1 MKNKYF
7 GTDGIRGRVNQG
19 NITGEKFFKFGLASG
34 TYFKNQKKTKQ
45 IAIIAK
51 DTRLS
56 GYTLEPALVSGL
68 VSGGMHVFT
77 LGPIPTNGL
86 AMLTKYMKANMGIM
100 ITASHNPYYDNGLKL
115 FGPDGMKL
123 SNRIETK
130 IEKLIEAKN
139 TKQLTNPS
147 LLGRVK
153 RLEDGND
160 KYIKILRKNFPK
172 NFNLR
177 GTKIVLDCANGAG
190 YKAAPQLLKDLGAKV
205 ITLGANPNGLNINYK
220 CGSTYPSKICYSVKK
235 LKAHVGISFDG
246 DADRIIM
253 CDEKGKIIDGDQI
266 IAMLAR
272 RWKYK
277 RILKGGVVGTLMS
290 NYGLEKFLKKEK
302 IKFFRSQVGDRY
314 VKEKMKKL
322 NFNLG
327 GEQSGH
333 IILGKF
339 ATTGDGL
346 LVALEVLFSLRKGKK
361 ASKLLN
367 VFKPSPQILENI
379 TVKNKNIIDKKV
391 CKKAIN
397 KANKIM
403 GKSGRI
409 LVRKSGTE
417 SKIRIMAES
426 NNKNLIIQCIKIIK
440 SSIK

>member
-7 GTDGIRGRVNQG
+7 GTDGIRGTVNQG

-34 TYFKNQKKTKQ
+34 TYFKNQKKHKQ

-77 LGPIPTNGL
+77 LGPLPTNGL
-86 AMLTKYMKANMGIM
+86 AMLTKLMRANMGIM

-123 SNRIETK
+123 SDQIEKK
-130 IEKLIEAKN
+130 IEKLIDAKN
-139 TKQLTNPS
+139 TKQLTNPK

-153 RLEDGND
+153 RLEDGNE
-160 KYIKILRKNFPK
+160 KYIKILKKNFPK
-172 NFNLR
+172 NFNLK
-177 GTKIVLDCANGAG
+177 GIKIVLDCANGAS
-190 YKAAPQLLKDLGAKV
+190 YKAAPKLLTDLGAKV
-205 ITLGANPNGLNINYK
+205 ISIGITPNGLNINDK
-220 CGSTYPSKICYSVKK
+220 CGSTHPIRIKSAVKNY
-235 LKAHVGISFDG
+235 KAHVGISFDG

-253 CDEKGKIIDGDQI
+253 CDEKGKIINGDQI
-266 IAMLAR
+266 IAMLAK
-272 RWKYK
+272 RWKLK
-277 RILKGGVVGTLMS
+277 KILKGGVVGTLMS

-302 IKFFRSQVGDRY
+302 IKFLRSKVGDRY
-314 VKEKMKKL
+314 VKEKMKKF

-346 LVALEVLFSLRKGKK
+346 LVALEVLFSLRKKKK

-367 VFKPSPQILENI
+367 VFRPLPQILENVF
-379 TVKNKNIIDKKV
+379 VKDKNIINNLKTKNAI
-391 CKKAIN
+391 KKAN
-397 KANKIM
+397 RIM
-403 GKSGRI
+403 GSQGRI

-417 SKIRIMAES
+417 PKIRIMAES
-426 NNKNLIIQCIKIIK
+426 YDKNIIFKCIKIIK
-440 SSIK
+440 KSLR